1 MRYHDFRA
9 FMYIILRIDHRDDF
23 EIFGIAMDLLQ
34 PLLGGLSRLA
44 IMYNRSLFIASIPT
58 LSDCQSLNTVISE
71 AASLTKDHLLIIL
84 FSPEFDTH
92 SSDGKPISRTANW
105 TLVQRLLTLAYVSA
119 TKIAQDND
127 RMLMRIDVIL
137 KGENDTIPYNLGD
150 SADVLLRLE
159 NGESFLNT
167 DMHPI

>member
-1 MRYHDFRA
+1 MKY
-9 FMYIILRIDHRDDF
+9 LV
-23 EIFGIAMDLLQ
+23 LQ
-34 PLLGGLSRLA
+34 WIYYSHCSEVLNSRLA

-137 KGENDTIPYNLGD
+137 KGENDTIPYNLGA